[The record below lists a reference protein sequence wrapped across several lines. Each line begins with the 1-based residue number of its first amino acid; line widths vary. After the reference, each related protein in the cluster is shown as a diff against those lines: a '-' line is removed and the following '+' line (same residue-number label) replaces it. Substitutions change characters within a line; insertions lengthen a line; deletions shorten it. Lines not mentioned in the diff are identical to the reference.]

1 MNKNPLRV
9 IIRVRV
15 TDIPADPSERVYRLG
30 CDFSRQIL
38 ARPLNPKVQA
48 GGYDAMHFL
57 PCFDSGNAVGAW
69 FLYDFNVTGP
79 LDKEEVLT
87 IPHEVYLATRQEDS
101 W

>member
-9 IIRVRV
+9 IIRVCV
-15 TDIPADPSERVYRLG
+15 TDIPGNPLERPYNLG
-30 CDFSRQIL
+30 SDFSTQIL
-38 ARPLNPKVQA
+38 DRPLSIKVQA

-57 PCFDSGNAVGAW
+57 PNFDSGNTVRAW
-69 FLYDFNVTGP
+69 FLYDFNVTAP
-79 LDKEEVLT
+79 LNKEEVLV